1 MGQDMAMVLEDTVVM
16 VGQDMAMVLEDT
28 VVMGI
33 VLVLVLVE
41 C

>member
-16 VGQDMAMVLEDT
+16 VGQDMAMGLEDT